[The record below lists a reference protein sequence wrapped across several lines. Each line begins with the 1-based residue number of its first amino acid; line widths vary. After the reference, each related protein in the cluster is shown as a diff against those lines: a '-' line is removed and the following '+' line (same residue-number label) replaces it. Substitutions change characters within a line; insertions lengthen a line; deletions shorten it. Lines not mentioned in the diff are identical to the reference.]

1 LKIVLDNPLK
11 TMYNFSMKIRNL
23 TAKYNSHK
31 GGSHTSAKDY
41 NRQQLKQETNDMAN
55 ESTEPNFSKGDKW
68 KELFE
73 WEKKYG
79 ITITGYLDPEE
90 ILDHLEGYE
99 EWQYR
104 DIRAIKEAIEFA
116 YNKSD
121 SDWGYQDYIDAIER
135 HLADYTDH
143 SGYGC

>member
-1 LKIVLDNPLK
+1 
-11 TMYNFSMKIRNL
+11 
-23 TAKYNSHK
+23 
-31 GGSHTSAKDY
+31 
-41 NRQQLKQETNDMAN
+41 MAN
-55 ESTEPNFSKGDKW
+55 ESTEPNFSKGNKW

-90 ILDHLEGYE
+90 LLEHFEGYE
-99 EWQYR
+99 EWQYS
-104 DIRAIKEAIEFA
+104 DIRAIKEAMEVA

-121 SDWGYQDYIDAIER
+121 SDWGYNDYIDTIER